1 MAKKQKTEVRSIIY
15 TVKRIAGLILLSMTM
30 LLLPLSANALEQ
42 LQSFVPLSN
51 KSIIAVLQNSGYE
64 NWYFYQPSSR
74 ETDTDT
80 SSSSYLDPLSTY
92 PIIAFNGNNTCLIVL
107 KKIDNQWMVSSAT
120 SQAITRD
127 RFILTGFSID
137 EHYSEIER
145 IQYVFFDFEDENGEL
160 LTLNLQLSDIYPSC
174 FASIHRKNM
183 DLILNYDRGITLQF
197 DFPFLSRCSYEV
209 YPKQY
214 ISFKV
219 DEFSFAECPIAI
231 QDFLVPASISSQR
244 EGAGLFTFPDDS
256 MEPVLQLSKD
266 ENIDVFYQP
275 RMTDWVLVY
284 YKDNLLF
291 AHGDDISLYDN
302 N

>member
-1 MAKKQKTEVRSIIY
+1 M
-15 TVKRIAGLILLSMTM
+15 
-30 LLLPLSANALEQ
+30 
-42 LQSFVPLSN
+42 
-51 KSIIAVLQNSGYE
+51 
-64 NWYFYQPSSR
+64 
-74 ETDTDT
+74 
-80 SSSSYLDPLSTY
+80 
-92 PIIAFNGNNTCLIVL
+92 
-107 KKIDNQWMVSSAT
+107 
-120 SQAITRD
+120 
-127 RFILTGFSID
+127 
-137 EHYSEIER
+137 
-145 IQYVFFDFEDENGEL
+145 
-160 LTLNLQLSDIYPSC
+160 NLQLSDIYPSC